1 MNHKK
6 HLLTIVALGILII
19 LTLTASTLKG
29 GGGNADSPRTISVT
43 GSGKVYLK
51 PDIAM
56 INVGVHTENEDVSV
70 ALSENNAKA
79 LSVRDALTA
88 FGVKPDDIQTT
99 SFSVYQS
106 QVYGPMGEM
115 LGLKYMVDNSVYIT
129 VRDLAKMGD
138 VLTTLV
144 NKGANNIYG
153 ITFDVADRAA
163 ALTKAR
169 QAAVADAKAQAEELA
184 AAAGVKVGQVISVS
198 TATTGNAMPIYAEY
212 GYGGGGGMAAAPA
225 PISSGQLIVT
235 VDAYLTYELQ

>member
-19 LTLTASTLKG
+19 LTLSASTLKG
-29 GGGNADSPRTISVT
+29 GGGGADSPRSISVT
-43 GSGKVYLK
+43 GSGKVHLK

-79 LSVRDALTA
+79 LSVREALIA
-88 FGVKPDDIQTT
+88 FGVKPEDIQTT

-129 VRDLAKMGD
+129 VRDLAKLGD

-153 ITFDVADRAA
+153 ITFDVADRVA
-163 ALTKAR
+163 ALTEAR
-169 QAAVADAKAQAEELA
+169 KAAVADAKAQADELA

-198 TATTGNAMPIYAEY
+198 TATTGSAMPIYAEY
-212 GYGGGGGMAAAPA
+212 GYGGGGGMAAASA

-235 VDAYLTYELQ
+235 VDAYLTYELK